1 MGVFGGIL
9 ETYMVLTL
17 VKDIANRLIQNT
29 LFLKVLQMTQK
40 KMAESQPIARPT
52 AELFEILITSPPKK
66 TFEYINV
73 IFIKV
78 F

>member
-40 KMAESQPIARPT
+40 MAESQPIARPT
-52 AELFEILITSPPKK
+52 AELFEILITSPPQKN
-66 TFEYINV
+66 I
-73 IFIKV
+73 
-78 F
+78 